1 MRNLIICTILFC
13 SFHSFA
19 QQWELLTP
27 LKLNSDVRGCSF
39 LDEQRGFAVTLTGG
53 DLLRTETGGATWQRL
68 WAPNLSNSLT
78 DVEYVSEDTI
88 YVTGSNGALFRSADG
103 GNSWIDV
110 NPPTNW
116 WLYRIHFID
125 SQTGFAIG
133 ESGTIVRTADGGN
146 TWQLIASNA
155 TARLVDFSFIDSNT
169 GYIAGW
175 NGTILKTT
183 DSGLTWTNLNV
194 PFTNSFTSLS
204 FVNDL
209 IGYACGTN
217 IIKTID
223 GGLTWTEQTTVP
235 ANGLNYIHFRT
246 PLIGWAVGGFGN
258 YYTTSNGGT
267 TWNAGLLGNNDM
279 YCGDYVSSSAAFV
292 MGRGNM
298 YKSTSNGSTWTL
310 LKSAVPRSI
319 MNGVWFNNDNEGFVV
334 GSVGTQGSD
343 SNQSCIIQ
351 TLDGGQTWQVRNQ
364 GSNGGWY
371 GVHFPTAT
379 TGYVVGQNN
388 LAKTIN
394 GGTTWTYS
402 TPWTAISAYCT
413 WFTSANTGYVGG
425 TPSTG
430 GVCKTVNGGTNFT
443 CDAVPLI
450 NKIQF
455 VGTNVGYGVHT
466 GMATTFFK
474 TTDAGTTWN
483 NITGMGGSN
492 NCLHFKT
499 EQEGWVG
506 SIGSVWHTT
515 DGGVNWTEHYAGG
528 ASYIVGIHFYTQL
541 NGFIV
546 DGGGD
551 VYNTSDG
558 GLTWQLFATNTAS
571 SVGMVSA
578 FFTDNYCYAGATAG
592 DVYRIE
598 LACSSFT
605 AGNIF
610 GDTFW
615 CENQIGNVFTEEIAG
630 AQSYIWTLPPGW
642 TGAEDNRFL
651 EVIPSDQ
658 SGMIT
663 VTVTNA
669 CGLQASS
676 SLNVIVTPQVETPQS
691 IVGPQLVC
699 TGVPSQYSVPV
710 DVNATGYQ
718 WTTPA
723 GNVIST
729 ETNELSIAE
738 SVAGTLFVRSSN
750 SCGFSEYAQLNITL
764 VPPTEVIF
772 ELPDTLCG
780 AGTLI
785 LDMALPAG
793 GVYSGN
799 GVTNSVFTPADFI
812 GQDVEITYAFTSETL
827 CPGVATDS
835 VYVTTGIDSPGNFN
849 NDCDVDVSD
858 LLILINA
865 MGCNSN
871 CTSGDLNADGSVG
884 VDDLIIF
891 MGLVT
896 E

>member
-1 MRNLIICTILFC
+1 MRYLLTSSLLFG
-13 SFHSFA
+13 FLFSFA
-19 QQWELLTP
+19 QEWELLTP
-27 LKLNSDVRGCSF
+27 LKINSDVRGCSF

-53 DLLRTETGGATWQRL
+53 DLFQTDDGGTTWQRL
-68 WAPNLSNSLT
+68 SSPTLSTSLT
-78 DVEYVSEDTI
+78 DVEYVTEDTV

-110 NPPTNW
+110 NPPTTW
-116 WLYRIHFID
+116 WLYRIHFIN
-125 SQTGFAIG
+125 SQIGFAIG

-155 TARLVDFSFIDSNT
+155 TARLVEFSFIDANT

-175 NGTILKTT
+175 SGTILKTI
-183 DSGLTWTNLNV
+183 DAGLTWTNLNV
-194 PFTNSFTSLS
+194 PFTNSFTSIS
-204 FVNDL
+204 FVDNL
-209 IGYACGTN
+209 VGYACGTN

-223 GGLTWTEQTTVP
+223 GGVTWTQQTTVP
-235 ANGLNYIHFRT
+235 SNGLNYIHFRT
-246 PLIGWAVGGFGN
+246 PLIGWAVGGLGN
-258 YYTTSNGGT
+258 YYTTTNGGT
-267 TWNAGLLGNNDM
+267 TWNAGLLGNSDM
-279 YCGDYVSSSAAFV
+279 FCGDYVSPSASYV
-292 MGRGNM
+292 MGRANM
-298 YKSTSNGSTWTL
+298 YKSTSNGSSWTQI
-310 LKSAVPRSI
+310 KSGVPRSI
-319 MNGVWFNNDNEGFVV
+319 MNGVWFNNDNEGYVV

-351 TLDGGQTWQVRNQ
+351 TSNGGQTWQVRNQ
-364 GSNGGWY
+364 SSNGGWY

-379 TGYVVGQNN
+379 TGYVVGQSN

-394 GGTTWTYS
+394 GGTTWTYT
-402 TPWTAISAYCT
+402 TPWTISAYCA
-413 WFTSANTGYVGG
+413 WFSNANTGCVGG
-425 TPSTG
+425 IPSIG
-430 GVCKTVNGGTNFT
+430 GVCKTVNGGTNFSCNT
-443 CDAVPLI
+443 VPLI
-450 NKIQF
+450 NKMQF
-455 VGTNVGYGVHT
+455 VGSNVGYGVHS
-466 GMATTFFK
+466 GMASTFFK
-474 TTDAGTTWN
+474 TTDGGTTWTN
-483 NITGMGGSN
+483 MPGMGGSN
-492 NCLHFKT
+492 GCLYFIS

-506 SIGSVWHTT
+506 SIGYVWHTT
-515 DGGVNWTEHYAGG
+515 DGGVNWTQQYAGG
-528 ASYIVGIHFYTQL
+528 ASYIVGIHFYTLL

-546 DGGGD
+546 DGSGN
-551 VYNTSDG
+551 VFNTSDG
-558 GLTWQLFATNTAS
+558 GITWELFATNTS
-571 SVGMVSA
+571 SAIGMISA
-578 FFTDNYCYAGATAG
+578 HFTDNYCYAGATAG

-615 CENQIGNVFTEEIAG
+615 CENQIENLFTEEIAG

-658 SGMIT
+658 SGMVT

-669 CGLQASS
+669 CGLQATS

-691 IVGPQLVC
+691 IDGPSLVC
-699 TGVPSQYSVPV
+699 SGVAAEYSVPV
-710 DVNATGYQ
+710 DVNATTYH

-723 GNVIST
+723 GNVVST
-729 ETNELSIAE
+729 LINELNIAE
-738 SVAGTLFVRSSN
+738 STAGTLFVRSSN
-750 SCGFSEYAQLNITL
+750 SCGFSEYAQLNLTL
-764 VPPTEVIF
+764 SPPTEIIF

-780 AGTLI
+780 ASTLI
-785 LDMALPAG
+785 LDMALPTG

-799 GVTNSVFTPADFI
+799 GVTNSVFAPADFI
-812 GQDVEITYAFTSETL
+812 EQDVVITYTFTSETL

-835 VYVTTGIDSPGNFN
+835 VYVTEGIDSPGNFN
-849 NDCDVDVSD
+849 NDCEVDVSD

-865 MGCNSN
+865 MGCNAN
-871 CTSGDLNADGSVG
+871 CVSGDLNSDGFVG